1 MSQPVLSLSPSNTK
15 SLAPLIGMNMDGV
28 KLMDRRWVRVAS
40 VIGIWTLFGLFLV
53 SQTGLAYRRSD
64 RPTDLYRIFWA
75 EMTFAYSWAA
85 LTPLVLWLARRY
97 PLERERWLRSL
108 SVHVSASLL
117 IGLATRGF
125 RDLMFFY
132 LIAEPESRMSFSK
145 LFLNVYLF
153 FDYGSMIYWLILL
166 VCYAFNYYRRY
177 REGEIKTTRLEA
189 QLAQAELQ
197 ALKMQLNPHFLF
209 NTLHSISALV
219 HKDADAAD
227 KMIARLGDFLRLT
240 LDSAGAQEVSLQQE
254 LEFLKCYLDI
264 ERIRFKDRLTVQMSI
279 EPQALH
285 ARLPNLILQPIVE
298 NAIRHG
304 IAPRTSHG
312 HIEIEAR
319 RYNGILHV
327 QVTDNGPGL
336 PSNGN
341 TGSIFKGVGLS
352 NTKARLQQLYGAEH
366 RLDLSNTTRGGLS
379 VILEIPF
386 NTER

>member
-1 MSQPVLSLSPSNTK
+1 
-15 SLAPLIGMNMDGV
+15 MNMDG
-28 KLMDRRWVRVAS
+28 LRLSGRRWVRVALI
-40 VIGIWTLFGLFLV
+40 VGIWTLFGLFLV
-53 SQTGLAYRRSD
+53 SQTGLAFQRGD
-64 RPTDLYRIFWA
+64 RPVNWYRIFSA
-75 EMTFAYSWAA
+75 EMAFAYSWAA
-85 LTPLVLWLARRY
+85 LTPLVLWLARRF
-97 PLERERWLRSL
+97 PLERERWARSL
-108 SVHVSASLL
+108 TAHVFASLL
-117 IGLATRGF
+117 IGLATRAF

-132 LIAEPESRMSFSK
+132 LVAEPESRMPFIK

-166 VCYAFNYYRRY
+166 VCYALNYYRRY

-219 HKDADAAD
+219 HKDADSAD

-304 IAPRTSHG
+304 IAPRTSQG
-312 HIEIEAR
+312 HIQIEAR
-319 RYNGILHV
+319 RYDGLLHV

-336 PSNGN
+336 PSNGH
-341 TGSIFKGVGLS
+341 TASLFKGVGLS
-352 NTKARLQQLYGAEH
+352 NTKARLQQLYGAQH
-366 RLDLSNTTRGGLS
+366 RLDLSNTSRGGLS

-386 NTER
+386 NADRLN